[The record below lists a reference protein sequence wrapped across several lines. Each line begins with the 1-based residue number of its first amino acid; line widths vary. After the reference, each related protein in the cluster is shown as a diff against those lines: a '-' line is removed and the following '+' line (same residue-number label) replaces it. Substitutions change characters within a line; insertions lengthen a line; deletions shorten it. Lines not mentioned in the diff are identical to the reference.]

1 MVSRPNRLASPAG
14 ATTTRG
20 NAAAAGELARNA
32 SARDPGSA
40 LALAEEVLG
49 RALRIGA
56 TEAEVLVMAGDS
68 ALTRFANSEIH
79 QNVAE
84 RSLTVSLRHVV
95 GRRIAVVST
104 GRVDADGLRSL
115 VHRAAAIARSCEELD
130 DWAGLPAPIEASS
143 RAAVSAWADGTAEA
157 TPEFRAE
164 GVRAVIAAANAV
176 GVTAFGSFS
185 IHTDSRWISAHCR
198 GHTTKCWSAD
208 IGMRSASK

>member
-1 MVSRPNRLASPAG
+1 MVSRANKLVSPDDGSAPRTRAVA
-14 ATTTRG
+14 ATPDQG
-20 NAAAAGELARNA
+20 AAARSVNA
-32 SARDPGSA
+32 NEPETA

-84 RSLTVSLRHVV
+84 RSLTVNLRHVV

-104 GRVDADGLRSL
+104 GRVDAEGLRSL

-130 DWAGLPAPIEASS
+130 DWAGLPATPATAAAGGGSS
-143 RAAVSAWADGTAEA
+143 PRAAARPRG
-157 TPEFRAE
+157 
-164 GVRAVIAAANAV
+164 AAARPRRAPDPSSPGPMARPTQPPSSV
-176 GVTAFGSFS
+176 PRACGP
-185 IHTDSRWISAHCR
+185 
-198 GHTTKCWSAD
+198 
-208 IGMRSASK
+208 

>member
-1 MVSRPNRLASPAG
+1 MVSRPNRLASPAN
-14 ATTTRG
+14 ATTARG
-20 NAAAAGELARNA
+20 KAAAAGEIARDV
-32 SARDPGSA
+32 SARDPESA

-104 GRVDADGLRSL
+104 GRVDAEGLRSL

-130 DWAGLPAPIEASS
+130 DWAGLPAPPEATS
-143 RAAVSAWADGTAEA
+143 RKTVSAWADGTAEA

-164 GVRAVIAAANAV
+164 GVRAVIAGTVVKAQEAHGRRRRFERLPEHAALDV
-176 GVTAFGSFS
+176 VRDVTDVRVAELRVAQS
-185 IHTDSRWISAHCR
+185 
-198 GHTTKCWSAD
+198 
-208 IGMRSASK
+208 